1 MLPLITAETVSLVTA
16 LLGALGVGGIGA
28 KLVDGWIASRSG
40 KHDRET
46 ARVQRIMDDRDAAEE
61 RARVEAR
68 RARIVT
74 EYAHRL
80 RLTITAA
87 GLDPEPFPDLDP
99 EPKEKPDD

>member
-1 MLPLITAETVSLVTA
+1 MLITLVTAETVSLITA

-28 KLVDGWIASRSG
+28 KLVEGWIASRSG

-68 RARIVT
+68 RARIIT

-80 RLTITAA
+80 RLAITAA
-87 GLDPEPFPDLDP
+87 GLDPEPFPDIDP
-99 EPKEKPDD
+99 EPKETP